1 MTNIIKSFHE
11 MNIIGR
17 IGVFVGLVAAV
28 SGLILSVILGLFNPY
43 VGGIAKEVIPVA
55 FIGLGL
61 PAVLG
66 FIASLYGTTWLM
78 YVVFI
83 YTLPVSLYLA
93 GTPGIFRFFILV
105 TFGYL
110 LAAISLSMDKKIRS
124 KNQIGEQQDLT

>member
-1 MTNIIKSFHE
+1 

-17 IGVFVGLVAAV
+17 IGVFVGIVAAV
-28 SGLILSVILGLFNPY
+28 SGLVLSVILGLFNPY
-43 VGGIAKEVIPVA
+43 VGGIAKEAIPVA

-61 PAVLG
+61 PAILG

-93 GTPGIFRFFILV
+93 ATPGIFRFFIFV

-110 LAAISLSMDKKIRS
+110 LAAISLSMDKKIR
-124 KNQIGEQQDLT
+124 KKKWE